1 MGVMVLKTVF
11 SLLVPHGLL
20 FGAIVVYLH
29 HGATAP
35 VLATIQS
42 IYPTGVL
49 IVGLLL
55 GWRFNRSRLVF
66 TLAVL
71 TLADRALLKLSG
83 APGQS
88 EAAKAVFDIVSFLL
102 PLNYLAFALL
112 TERGLLT
119 PRGALR
125 VGFIVLQVLFVLVVY
140 TYQPIK
146 LLSWLNYCLLDKR
159 LFFWTPLPQPALYGY
174 LGVATLLV
182 TRFVLCRKSME
193 SGFFWSLIATMAALH
208 VPKTFTTIYFAT
220 AGFIPVVALIETSY
234 SLAYRDELT
243 ELPTRRALKEYLLKL
258 GSRYTV
264 AMVDVDHFKQ
274 FNDKY
279 GHDVGDQVLRMV
291 AGKLAE
297 VSGGGKAFRYGG
309 EEFTVIFSGKSLSEV
324 MVHLEALRAAIEIS
338 RFTLR
343 GRMRPR
349 NKPQN
354 MVLRSLARKRLA
366 VTVSIG
372 VAERDSRT
380 NDPEMVLKAADK
392 ALYRAKQEGRNR
404 VSL

>member
-1 MGVMVLKTVF
+1 MGVAVLKIVLG
-11 SLLVPHGLL
+11 LLVPHGLL
-20 FGAIVVYLH
+20 LGAISVYLH
-29 HGATAP
+29 HGASAP

-42 IYPTGVL
+42 LYPAGVL

-55 GWRFNRSRLVF
+55 GWRFNRSRLIF

-71 TLADRALLKLSG
+71 TLADRALLDLSG
-83 APGQS
+83 TAGQPG
-88 EAAKAVFDIVSFLL
+88 AAKAVFDIVSFLL

-119 PRGALR
+119 ARGGLR
-125 VGFIVLQVLFVLVVY
+125 VGFILLQVLVVLVVY
-140 TYQPIK
+140 SYQPAK
-146 LLSWLNYCLLDKR
+146 VLTWLNYCLLDKR
-159 LFFWTPLPQPALYGY
+159 LFFWTPLTQPGLCAY
-174 LGVATLLV
+174 LGVAALLL
-182 TRFVLCRKSME
+182 TRFVFYRKSME
-193 SGFFWSLIATMAALH
+193 SGFFWSLVATVAALH
-208 VPKTFTTIYFAT
+208 APQGFTTIYFAT

-324 MVHLEALRAAIEIS
+324 MVHLEALRAAIEIAC
-338 RFTLR
+338 FTLR
-343 GRMRPR
+343 GRKRPR

-354 MVLRSLARKRLA
+354 MVLRSLARKRLS

-372 VAERDSRT
+372 VAERGSRA

-392 ALYRAKQEGRNR
+392 ALYRAKEGGRNK